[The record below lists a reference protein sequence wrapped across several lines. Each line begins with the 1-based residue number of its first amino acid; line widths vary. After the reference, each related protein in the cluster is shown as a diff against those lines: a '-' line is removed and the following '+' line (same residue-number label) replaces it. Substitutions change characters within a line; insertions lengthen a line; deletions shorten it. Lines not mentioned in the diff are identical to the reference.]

1 MINNVFDNKRDSVF
15 ENERRGMFRLDY
27 PYLCRVSQEKVLK
40 IFEGV
45 FVSRA
50 EHDIDDQCI
59 IYHCTSDK
67 FSIVKDMGIKIPEY
81 QVLFE
86 GDEFKEFKLIT
97 L

>member
-59 IYHCTSDK
+59 IYHCLSDK
-67 FSIVKDMGIKIPEY
+67 FSIVDDTVRIIPEY
-81 QVLFE
+81 KVLFE